1 LRDAAQGEKEKNE
14 ERETTSRAHCHITL
28 QTLPASSHDQASNGL
43 VNAGTQQVFH
53 PPTVS
58 MPAKGRYFD
67 RTSMG
72 QGFTLSCEGAKG
84 VNSKPGL
91 FQTIGLWPLYE
102 RFKTS
107 FQF

>member
-1 LRDAAQGEKEKNE
+1 MIK
-14 ERETTSRAHCHITL
+14 H
-28 QTLPASSHDQASNGL
+28 QAGL
-43 VNAGTQQVFH
+43 STPGRGRVFH
-53 PPTVS
+53 LPTVS

-67 RTSMG
+67 RTSTG

-84 VNSKPGL
+84 VNSKPSL